1 MFYMAYN
8 ETPRPPLPKETAM
21 NIKTEIVALAVR
33 VLAEKKIISKPDNF
47 TEFLTVIMTG
57 ETFDRRLASTVVTSS
72 DKAVAAV
79 KSYKINREL
88 NKPLRRVSSVRV

>member
-1 MFYMAYN
+1 M
-8 ETPRPPLPKETAM
+8 T
-21 NIKTEIVALAVR
+21 IKTEIVALAVR

-47 TEFLTVIMTG
+47 TEFLTTVMTG
-57 ETFDRRLASTVVTSS
+57 ETYDRRLASNIVTST

-79 KSYKINREL
+79 KRAKFNREL